1 MLRKELA
8 DAKMDTEKRPGQ
20 EVVSMMQ
27 QRLEQLE
34 ARVADASIRYR
45 NERHH
50 RASAKKSASRSFAR
64 LRTDSLAHDVS
75 KSPRDLDLLGQQ
87 IQVIAQHLGSSTE
100 PPRSLAVQLTEVP
113 PVRTL
118 AARPPVAPSRSTEF
132 CPVPLYSPRYPDK
145 CRQPRGRAE
154 STPYTVPSTNLPFF
168 GVGRRDHDPKASHST
183 GGWWDMHV

>member
-45 NERHH
+45 NERDH

-64 LRTDSLAHDVS
+64 LRTDSLVHDVS
-75 KSPRDLDLLGQQ
+75 KSPGRQP

-100 PPRSLAVQLTEVP
+100 PPRSLAVQLTEDP
-113 PVRTL
+113 PGRPL
-118 AARPPVAPSRSTEF
+118 AAGPQVAPSRSTEF
-132 CPVPLYSPRYPDK
+132 SPRPLYSPRYHPGK

-154 STPYTVPSTNLPFF
+154 STPYTVPSTNLPFL
-168 GVGRRDHDPKASHST
+168 GVERRDPKASNST